1 MSTSYQARLRALVSV
16 FLATFILAAQAAVPA
31 STYVGMGTSSAS
43 KDNVTVSVN
52 VPSDS
57 SDTLFY
63 HFSAP
68 SSQTWAAFGFGSQ
81 MKGALMFVTYA
92 SQDGNN
98 VTVSPRLGKGHVMPQ
113 HTSDVKVDVLNGSGI
128 VDGVFVVNAQCTGC
142 RSWDGGSVNVDS
154 TSQNMIW
161 ALGPSGNLESD
172 DVAASISQHEG
183 YQFFGLN
190 LKDATGTGG
199 VPNTSNSTSDNNI
212 DDGPFGGGG
221 PRVGVAFHAF
231 LMVAAFLVVFP
242 AGYLFLRVF
251 EKVWLHWGV
260 QSAALLMVCVGTAA
274 GIGVSIREDLT
285 PSLNSG
291 HQILGFVVTA
301 IAITTWLVG
310 FIGHRIYK
318 KTGTPAKI
326 MKGHRV
332 LGPST
337 ILFGLVNCFVGF
349 NFAGNNRGMIIFGI
363 ATLLMLIFVGTLTF
377 FKRRQKL
384 RKGPMNTPAA
394 MNFREGQM
402 EPRQAGP
409 PAAPL
414 YGEGGIP
421 LQSYNAPPVYR

>member
-1 MSTSYQARLRALVSV
+1 MACSYQARLWALGSL
-16 FLATFILAAQAAVPA
+16 FLTTFILAAQAAVPA
-31 STYVGMGTSSAS
+31 STYVGQGTSSDS

-81 MKGALMFVTYA
+81 MKGALIFVTYA

-98 VTVSPRLGKGHVMPQ
+98 VTVSPRLGQGHVMPQ

-128 VDGVFVVNAQCTGC
+128 VDGSFVVNAQCTGC

-199 VPNTSNSTSDNNI
+199 VPDATNSTNDDNI
-212 DDGPFGGGG
+212 DDGPVGDGG

-260 QSAALLMVCVGTAA
+260 QSLALLMVCVGTAA

-301 IAITTWLVG
+301 IAIMTWIVG

-318 KTGTPAKI
+318 KTGTPAKV

-337 ILFGLVNCFVGF
+337 ILFGLINCFVGF

-363 ATLLMLIFVGTLTF
+363 AMLLMLIFVGSLTF

-402 EPRQAGP
+402 EPGQAGP
-409 PAAPL
+409 PPPL

>member
-1 MSTSYQARLRALVSV
+1 MLTKLQ
-16 FLATFILAAQAAVPA
+16 
-31 STYVGMGTSSAS
+31 
-43 KDNVTVSVN
+43 
-52 VPSDS
+52 
-57 SDTLFY
+57 
-63 HFSAP
+63 
-68 SSQTWAAFGFGSQ
+68 
-81 MKGALMFVTYA
+81 
-92 SQDGNN
+92 
-98 VTVSPRLGKGHVMPQ
+98 
-113 HTSDVKVDVLNGSGI
+113 
-128 VDGVFVVNAQCTGC
+128 
-142 RSWDGGSVNVDS
+142 
-154 TSQNMIW
+154 
-161 ALGPSGNLESD
+161 
-172 DVAASISQHEG
+172 
-183 YQFFGLN
+183 
-190 LKDATGTGG
+190 
-199 VPNTSNSTSDNNI
+199 
-212 DDGPFGGGG
+212 
-221 PRVGVAFHAF
+221 
-231 LMVAAFLVVFP
+231 
-242 AGYLFLRVF
+242 
-251 EKVWLHWGV
+251 
-260 QSAALLMVCVGTAA
+260 
-274 GIGVSIREDLT
+274 T